1 MSQENLK
8 GTPRHEEVSS
18 TKKPLTVDQGL
29 EPSRRVDHGRAFSFF
44 VARRYL
50 FSKKKTHAINVIS
63 LISVIGVAIATMALV
78 VVLSV
83 FNGFHDLVAG
93 FFTNFDPQLKVT
105 PVKGKTV
112 PADDPV
118 LTQISKMPQV
128 QVATQT
134 VQDIALAVYQDK
146 QAVITLKG
154 VDDNFDDLT
163 HINEILYG
171 DGEFQLHTANLQF
184 GTPGIRLAQTL
195 GTGSYWPNFMKLYA
209 PKRDGQLDLSNPDGG
224 FVVDSLISSGV
235 VFAVNQSKYDKNYM
249 LTSLGFAQNLFGVP
263 GMVSA
268 LEIRLKPGADIDQ
281 VKAEMR
287 RVAGDRFRI
296 QDRFEQQADTF
307 KIMQIEK
314 LMAYI
319 FLTFIL
325 VVACFNIVGS
335 LSMLI
340 IDKKKDVVT
349 LRNLG
354 ATDKQVNRIFLFEGR
369 LISVIG
375 AIVGILLGLLMCW
388 LQQEYGFVKMGKS
401 DGTFVVNAYPVS
413 VHYLDVFFV
422 FITVIVAGWLAVWYP
437 VKTFAKRN
445 LAI

>member
-8 GTPRHEEVSS
+8 GTPQHEEVSS
-18 TKKPLTVDQGL
+18 TKQPLTVDQGF
-29 EPSRRVDHGRAFSFF
+29 EPSRRGGHGRAFSFF

-105 PVKGKTV
+105 PLKGKTV

-281 VKAEMR
+281 VKADMR
-287 RVAGDRFRI
+287 RVAGERFKV

-413 VHYLDVFFV
+413 VHYVDVFFV

-445 LAI
+445 LTI